1 MDISFSFVPTPE
13 MGKRSYRA
21 CHPSALVAR
30 WLPAGIYGVFG
41 HAVLTIALQRSKPD
55 PVGLVFGSALLLLA
69 VGWPALQARRVA
81 RQLRHYAEP
90 APTRIVLTDV
100 EYSVE
105 APGRTMTRLWTTFK
119 RVALVRGF
127 WVLKTESEGAIAFP
141 ADALDATQTAVFRA
155 AMREKGLLAGS
166 KA

>member
-21 CHPSALVAR
+21 CHPSAPVAR
-30 WLPAGIYGVFG
+30 WLPVGMYGVFG
-41 HAVLTIALQRSKPD
+41 LVVLTMALQRSKPD

-69 VGWPALQARRVA
+69 VGWPVLQARRVN
-81 RQLRHYAEP
+81 RQLRHYADS
-90 APTRIVLTDV
+90 APIRIVLSDV
-100 EYSVE
+100 EYSAE
-105 APGRTMTRLWTTFK
+105 APGRTMTRAWTTFR

-127 WVLKTESEGAIAFP
+127 WVLRTESEGPLAFP
-141 ADALDATQTAVFRA
+141 ADALDATQTEVFRA

-166 KA
+166 AV